1 MFVLESIE
9 EHFLPICN
17 AGGRALASVAWV
29 ASLFISCQ
37 RGCSNP
43 AGVGTISCILKIHLP
58 ELSVGSERE
67 IWRSRS
73 QSGLSQLR
81 PGSDSDTASTARI
94 QPKYSS
100 QILELCFVL
109 LASAMFADVISFL
122 VLLHYEPV
130 SYVS

>member
-1 MFVLESIE
+1 MSLGHYSVCYLESID

-43 AGVGTISCILKIHLP
+43 AGVGIISCILKIHLP

-100 QILELCFVL
+100 QILELSFVRIMNRYPM
-109 LASAMFADVISFL
+109 SHD
-122 VLLHYEPV
+122 
-130 SYVS
+130 SYILRY